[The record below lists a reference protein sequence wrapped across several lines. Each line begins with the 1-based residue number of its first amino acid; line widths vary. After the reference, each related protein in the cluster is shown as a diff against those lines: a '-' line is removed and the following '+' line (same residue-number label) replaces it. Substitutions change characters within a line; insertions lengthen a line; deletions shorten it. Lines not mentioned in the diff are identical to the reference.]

1 MMKKLL
7 TKTLCAQLLAVGY
20 IVNLNA
26 QEAYATLSA
35 DSTVL
40 TFRYD
45 TQKATRTEAVYELVN
60 DQYPSWPRQKLVTVD
75 FDASFANY
83 TGVTCMTN
91 WFALAGNLTE
101 IRHLD
106 RLNTSNVTDMANMF
120 YSSLRLTSLDLSNFD
135 TSNVTNMTGMFF
147 NCAQLTSLD
156 LRSFDTSKVW
166 NLSDMFYDCVNLQS
180 LDLSTFDLSSASM
193 VQRMFLNCRSLTSL
207 KLPTTTNPNLQQA
220 WSMFKGCSSLTT
232 LDLSHF
238 DTSSAI
244 EMGTM
249 FQDCSSLQT
258 INLSNFDTSNNTGF
272 RYMFAGCSSLQNLDL
287 SGFDTS
293 KASDM
298 HGMFEGCSSLT
309 TLDLS
314 NFDLSGINHSYG
326 LMAMFRN
333 CTSLTSVN
341 IQGTIDN
348 NDVESMFEGCT
359 SLYTLDL
366 SRFNTKNCWDAQLM
380 FKGCTSLTS
389 ITFPQRVVI
398 RNAISMFQD
407 CTALHTLNLNSF
419 VVKEENNST
428 TEYMLMG
435 CTSLATIY
443 CDSVWTVR
451 GGSGQ
456 GSFSTDMFRDCTSL
470 VGAIP
475 YDDSK
480 RNIAYANPYSGY
492 FTFSNTPAGG
502 AYGILSADSTLTLY
516 YGQIPASANGLYRLY
531 TAGECPWENVKENIK
546 VVMFDS
552 SFANWQPL
560 EINQWFRNCR
570 NLVSIERIGN
580 LNTARV
586 TSMANMFYE
595 CRSLTYL
602 NLSTFNTVNV
612 TNMTNMFYGCSAL
625 TGLYLS
631 TFNTNNVTK
640 MKQMFYG
647 CSALTGLNLSTFDTS
662 NVTDMQYMFYNCS
675 ALTSLN
681 LSSFNTA
688 NVTDMQDMF
697 YKCSALTSL
706 DLSSFNTAKVTS
718 MHGMFN
724 ECNALTSLNVSTFN
738 TANVTDMQ
746 YMFSG
751 CSALTSLNLSSFNTA
766 KVSYMQNMF
775 SGSSALTSLDL
786 SSFDTS
792 NATLMSNMFANCTAL
807 TTLNL
812 NSFKVD
818 GNTRTAYMFG
828 WCSNLVTIYCPN
840 TWTTT
845 SSTNMFYSCRAL
857 VGAISFDGGKVNGTY
872 ANPDTG
878 YFTYKPVKLWVNG
891 LQVSGANKDD
901 IWNLSNWDSGRISY
915 DYATNTL
922 TLDNA
927 YIGATVDIG
936 INDSIPGLTIQLIG
950 ESTLNMSDNDGL
962 RTYFDATITGQ
973 GKLTLKSGKTNGI
986 YIYNGTLTVKDG
998 AEVVADASAATAQAS
1013 LTAQKGCGICC
1024 RISTR
1029 KIGTTTRTTYYGSL
1043 AVEGSD
1049 TKVSAIGSL
1058 MSMGPLKALTYP
1070 SAATLTVLNA
1080 AGNEVTGYFNDH
1092 AVCLRSGNGTLISP
1106 YTYTPTTFR
1115 VSLTCPV
1122 DGIAIDAVNFPDAQ
1136 FRAYLLSQSYGTD
1149 AWLTNAELESIT
1161 RLTMIS
1167 QGIADLTGIEHFTA
1181 LKELGVNGNAL
1192 TAADLSGLSQLTNVE
1207 VMNNQL
1213 STEAI
1218 TTLIASLP
1226 AYNDGL
1232 WTKVLLLYADQS
1244 GTEGNAQPTV
1254 AQIVSAYLKGWRM
1267 MYYLSEESRFEE
1279 YELPG
1284 VFIDEANFPDVAF
1297 RAYVAEHFD
1306 ANSDGFLSYDE
1317 SDAVTTMDVSGL
1329 GIARLTGIENF
1340 RQLTSLDASG
1350 NSLTSLH
1357 LSNANQLLT
1366 FLDVSHN
1373 QLVFLSVSPCLRLR
1387 TLYCYENQ
1395 LTESAMESLVSDLPT
1410 ATTDGVLRVFYEGSE
1425 AEGNAVSL
1433 ELLTTLKTDKNW
1445 MSYYTTDGV
1454 TWQEYAVTYVRG
1466 DVNGDGSV
1474 SIADV
1479 TTLVNIVLG
1488 KGGDSVASDVNGDG
1502 SVSIADVTTLVNIVL
1517 GK

>member
-7 TKTLCAQLLAVGY
+7 TKTLCALLLAVGH

-35 DSTVL
+35 DSTAL

-106 RLNTSNVTDMANMF
+106 RLNTSNVTEMANMF
-120 YSSLRLTSLDLSNFD
+120 YSSTRLTSLDLSNFD

-341 IQGTIDN
+341 IQGIIDN
-348 NDVESMFEGCT
+348 NCVSNMFEGCT
-359 SLYTLDL
+359 SLDTLDL
-366 SRFNTKNCWDAQLM
+366 SRFNTTNCWDASLM
-380 FKGCTSLTS
+380 FQGCTSLTD
-389 ITFPQRVVI
+389 ITFPQSVVI
-398 RNAISMFQD
+398 RQAESMFRD
-407 CTALHTLNLNSF
+407 CTALRTLDLSSF
-419 VVKEENNST
+419 VVKEENNSST
-428 TEYMLMG
+428 GYMLMG
-435 CTSLATIY
+435 CTSLTTIY

-456 GSFSTDMFRDCTSL
+456 GSFSTDMFLDCTSL

-492 FTFSNTPAGG
+492 FTFTDAPDGD
-502 AYGILSADSTLTLY
+502 AYGILTADSTLTLY

-531 TAGECPWENVKENIK
+531 TAGACPWENVKDSIK

-570 NLVSIERIGN
+570 NLTAIEHIEY
-580 LNTARV
+580 LNTSNV
-586 TSMANMFYE
+586 TNMTNMFYG
-595 CRSLTYL
+595 CRSLTGL

-612 TNMTNMFYGCSAL
+612 TNMINMFYGCRSLTNLNLSGFDTSNVTNMGSMFYGCNALTELNLSGFDTSKVTNMGSMFYGCSAL
-625 TGLYLS
+625 TN
-631 TFNTNNVTK
+631 F
-640 MKQMFYG
+640 
-647 CSALTGLNLSTFDTS
+647 NLSTFDTS
-662 NVTDMQYMFYNCS
+662 NVTSMANMFYGCS
-675 ALTSLN
+675 ALTNLN

-688 NVTDMQDMF
+688 NVTNMSNMF
-697 YKCSALTSL
+697 YNCRALTSL
-706 DLSSFNTAKVTS
+706 DLSSFNTAKVTN
-718 MHGMFN
+718 MQRMFN
-724 ECNALTSLNVSTFN
+724 KCSALTSLNISSFN

-746 YMFSG
+746 YMFAECTVLPSP
-751 CSALTSLNLSSFNTA
+751 NLSTFNTA
-766 KVSYMQNMF
+766 NVTNMQYMFYNCDAF
-775 SGSSALTSLDL
+775 TSLDL
-786 SSFDTS
+786 SSFDVSKVTDTS
-792 NATLMSNMFANCTAL
+792 HMFTECSAL
-807 TTLNL
+807 TSLDISNFTIN
-812 NSFKVD
+812 
-818 GNTRTAYMFG
+818 GNVNMYYMFSH
-828 WCSNLVTIYCPN
+828 CRNLVTIYCN
-840 TWTTT
+840 RTWTT
-845 SSTNMFYSCRAL
+845 SGGSVNMFYADYAL
-857 VGAISFDGGKVNGTY
+857 VGAIGFDYDKSDVTY

-891 LQVSGANKDD
+891 TQVTGTNKSD
-901 IWNLSNWDSGRISY
+901 ICNLSHLGQGCISY

-1029 KIGTTTRTTYYGSL
+1029 TIGTTTRTTYYGSL

-1092 AVCLRSGNGTLISP
+1092 AVCLRSGSGNLISP

-1149 AWLTNAELESIT
+1149 AWLTEAELEGIT
-1161 RLTMIS
+1161 KLTMNS

-1181 LKELGVNGNAL
+1181 LKELVISGNAL

-1226 AYNDGL
+1226 AYDEMQMR
-1232 WTKVLLLYADQS
+1232 VLLLYD
-1244 GTEGNAQPTV
+1244 EGNNADGNAVPTAEQRLAV
-1254 AQIVSAYLKGWRM
+1254 WQKGWFPKYRM
-1267 MYYLSEESRFEE
+1267 ASGGFSNYPM
-1279 YELPG
+1279 PG
-1284 VFIDEANFPDVAF
+1284 DTDEDMKLTEDDIHIL
-1297 RAYVAEHFD
+1297 AEML
-1306 ANSDGFLSYDE
+1306 ARKRTTNDE
-1317 SDAVTTMDVSGL
+1317 SDVNCDGDTT
-1329 GIARLTGIENF
+1329 
-1340 RQLTSLDASG
+1340 
-1350 NSLTSLH
+1350 
-1357 LSNANQLLT
+1357 
-1366 FLDVSHN
+1366 
-1373 QLVFLSVSPCLRLR
+1373 LR
-1387 TLYCYENQ
+1387 
-1395 LTESAMESLVSDLPT
+1395 DLPT
-1410 ATTDGVLRVFYEGSE
+1410 
-1425 AEGNAVSL
+1425 
-1433 ELLTTLKTDKNW
+1433 
-1445 MSYYTTDGV
+1445 
-1454 TWQEYAVTYVRG
+1454 
-1466 DVNGDGSV
+1466 
-1474 SIADV
+1474 
-1479 TTLVNIVLG
+1479 LVNML
-1488 KGGDSVASDVNGDG
+1488 
-1502 SVSIADVTTLVNIVL
+1502 LP
-1517 GK
+1517 